1 VHNRCNKI
9 ARWQTRPSIS
19 IFTYL
24 SPATIRSMTLSPT
37 SAVPPIPQ
45 LLSKQASLHLT
56 VLTPLVFPWISK
68 KSSFGHRRL
77 QKVASG
83 PR

>member
-1 VHNRCNKI
+1 
-9 ARWQTRPSIS
+9 
-19 IFTYL
+19 
-24 SPATIRSMTLSPT
+24 MTLSPT